1 MKYKISVILTILV
14 LFLLVAGSTCNG
26 PSAEDSTS
34 DALRELTVLY
44 TNDEHGWM
52 VHDGDAGGAAE
63 MMGQW
68 RDVEGYSEEGAF
80 LILSG
85 GDMWTGPAISTW
97 FQGESMTEIM
107 NAMNYSAAAIGNHE
121 FDFGQ
126 AVLLERTGQANFPFL
141 SANMRDENTG
151 ELTAYALPYTLVEVN
166 HIVVGLIGLTT
177 MSADDINFPE
187 NVAGLDF
194 IDYEI
199 ALEEIVHQVK
209 SEGAELLIVISHLC
223 KNDMEALAPTL
234 AELGIALIGGGHCH
248 EVVTET
254 VNDVGILESGSYLRN
269 YGKATLTFNDNTDSV
284 VNMDLSV
291 IPNDW
296 THSDPE
302 ISQIVTEWQT
312 RLTDDLS
319 NVIGYVENELL
330 RHSDPMYNLITD
342 AWLWEYPADI
352 AMTNTGGIRQ
362 NLLAGDI
369 TLESWVGILPFENF
383 IVQLELTGSQIMSL
397 EGDLVVGGMT
407 KIQGYHLSDGTP
419 IYPDSVYSVLTTDY
433 IYSTFQG
440 FSDYDPE
447 PYETSI
453 HWRQPVIDYIQS
465 LQTTAADP
473 LENYLDYE
481 PRQ

>member
-1 MKYKISVILTILV
+1 MKLKIIV
-14 LFLLVAGSTCNG
+14 LAASAIFLLNTGSTCNG

-34 DALRELTVLY
+34 DVVRELTIFY

-52 VHDGDAGGAAE
+52 VHDGDSGGAAE
-63 MMGQW
+63 MVGQW
-68 RDVEGYSEEGAF
+68 RDVEGYSEDGPF

-107 NAMNYSAAAIGNHE
+107 NAMNYSAAAVGNHE

-126 AVLLERTGQANFPFL
+126 AGLLERAEQANFPFL
-141 SANMRDENTG
+141 SANMRDETTG
-151 ELTAYALPYTLVEVN
+151 ELTAYALPYTLVEIN
-166 HIVVGLIGLTT
+166 QIIVGIIGLTT

-194 IDYEI
+194 IDYET
-199 ALEEIVHQVK
+199 ALEEIVPQVK

-223 KNDMEALAPTL
+223 KYDMEALAPTL
-234 AELGIALIGGGHCH
+234 ASLGIALIGGGHCH
-248 EVVTET
+248 EAVTET

-269 YGKATLTFNDNTDSV
+269 YGKAALTFNDNTDTV
-284 VNMDLSV
+284 VNMELSV
-291 IPNDW
+291 VPNDW
-296 THSDPE
+296 SHTDPE
-302 ISQIVTEWQT
+302 VAQIVAEWQT
-312 RLTDDLS
+312 RLTDDLAS
-319 NVIGYVENELL
+319 VIGYVENDLL

-342 AWLWEYPADI
+342 AWLWAYPADI

-362 NLLAGDI
+362 DLLAGDI

-383 IVQLELTGSQIMSL
+383 IVQLDLSGSQIMSL

-407 KIQGYHLSDGTP
+407 KIDGYYLSDGTP
-419 IYPDSVYSVLTTDY
+419 IYPDSVYTVLTTDY
-433 IYSTFQG
+433 IYSTFDG
-440 FSDYDPE
+440 FSDYDPD

-465 LQTTAADP
+465 LQTTAEDP